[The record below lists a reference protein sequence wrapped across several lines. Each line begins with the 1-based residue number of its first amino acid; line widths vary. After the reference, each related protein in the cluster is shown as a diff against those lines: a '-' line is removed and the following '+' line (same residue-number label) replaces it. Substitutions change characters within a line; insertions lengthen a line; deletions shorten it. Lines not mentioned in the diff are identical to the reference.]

1 MNITIVG
8 AGGMGSRFAV
18 MLKQAG
24 NDVTLIDGW
33 KDNVQ
38 AIREHGIQA
47 QYNGDPLVVKLPIY
61 ELAEVDQIPATSELV
76 ILFVKSNQLDQTC
89 NQIKK
94 LLTPNTYI
102 LCLLNGLGHEEVLQ
116 KYIDTNRLLLG
127 ITMWTAGMQGPG
139 HPILQGN
146 GNIELQ
152 NFGDQGEDFA
162 QKVVQVMDD
171 AGLNAVYS
179 KNVKYSI
186 WRKACVNGTLNCLC
200 SLLECNM
207 KQLGQTKEAPEFLKT
222 IIAEFAA
229 VASHEGI
236 DLDQKEVYH
245 HIAETFDGDIAEHY
259 PSMYQ
264 DLVQNHRLTEIDYIN
279 GAVWRKGQKY
289 GVPTPYCQLIT
300 QLIHAKEQIL
310 CK

>member
-38 AIREHGIQA
+38 AIRENGIQA
-47 QYNGDPLVVKLPIY
+47 QYNGAPLVVKLPIY

-179 KNVKYSI
+179 QNVKYSI

-229 VASHEGI
+229 VANHEGV
-236 DLDQKEVYH
+236 DLDQKEVYQ

>member
-38 AIREHGIQA
+38 AIRENGIQA

-179 KNVKYSI
+179 QNVKYSI

-229 VASHEGI
+229 VASHEGV
-236 DLDQKEVYH
+236 DLDQKEVYQ

>member
-18 MLKQAG
+18 MLKRAG

-38 AIREHGIQA
+38 AIRENGIQA

-229 VASHEGI
+229 VASHEGV
-236 DLDQKEVYH
+236 DLDQKEVYQ

>member
-38 AIREHGIQA
+38 AIRENGIQA
-47 QYNGDPLVVKLPIY
+47 QYNGTLLVVKLPIY

-179 KNVKYSI
+179 QNVKYSI

-229 VASHEGI
+229 VASHEGV
-236 DLDQKEVYH
+236 DLDQKEVYQ

-289 GVPTPYCQLIT
+289 GMPTPYCQLIT

>member
-38 AIREHGIQA
+38 AIRENGIQA
-47 QYNGDPLVVKLPIY
+47 QYNGAPLVVKLPIY

-152 NFGDQGEDFA
+152 NFGDQGEDVA

-179 KNVKYSI
+179 QNVKYSI

-229 VASHEGI
+229 VASHEGV
-236 DLDQKEVYH
+236 DLDQKEVYQ

-289 GVPTPYCQLIT
+289 GVATPYCQLIT

>member
-152 NFGDQGEDFA
+152 NFGDQGEDVA

-179 KNVKYSI
+179 QNVKYSI

-229 VASHEGI
+229 VASHEGV
-236 DLDQKEVYH
+236 DLDQKEVYQ

-289 GVPTPYCQLIT
+289 GVATPYCQLIT